1 MKIQHF
7 NITLYEMELLLLRIK
22 ENAKFPKQELQMT
35 NINIHK
41 AVQKELQR
49 YDLHELQRKGSC
61 GNSVDVFV

>member
-41 AVQKELQR
+41 AGQKELQR
-49 YDLHELQRKGSC
+49 YDLHEL
-61 GNSVDVFV
+61 